1 LATLTIGQ
9 LVALRFASDDEL
21 PGLVRQVLSGTLTD
35 RRAIK
40 KAIFTGSLITFARDG
55 CP

>member
-1 LATLTIGQ
+1 VTRL
-9 LVALRFASDDEL
+9 
-21 PGLVRQVLSGTLTD
+21 GTLTD